1 MNRSRQA
8 RSVSTYDGGDVGDAG
23 DRGSGVSWVERSM
36 TASDGH
42 SPPGKMYVWIQ
53 FAPRRCRS

>member
-8 RSVSTYDGGDVGDAG
+8 RSVSTYEGAMSVTLRTSSRVRLVA
-23 DRGSGVSWVERSM
+23 RSS

-42 SPPGKMYVWIQ
+42 RPPGKMYVWIQ
-53 FAPRRCRS
+53 FAPRNCCS